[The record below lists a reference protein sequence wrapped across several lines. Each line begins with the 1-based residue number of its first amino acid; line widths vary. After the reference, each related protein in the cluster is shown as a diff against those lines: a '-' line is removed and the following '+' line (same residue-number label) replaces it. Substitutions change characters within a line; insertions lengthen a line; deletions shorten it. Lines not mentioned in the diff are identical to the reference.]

1 MTKKFDKF
9 ILPLLEDMAVASV
22 LGNDGAYDTSDV
34 RTPKVIMPMMRRK
47 MRKKRRK

>member
-9 ILPLLEDMAVASV
+9 ISPLLEDMGVASV

-34 RTPKVIMPMMRRK
+34 RTPKVIMPMMKRR